1 MILNPK
7 LLIPLRLKR
16 HFVDMVYMVEVIV
29 DILVNTMKENMA
41 IDTIRIYL
49 DLLDLLDGL
58 IGGLRGLCG
67 MSIKV

>member
-7 LLIPLRLKR
+7 LPIPLRLKR
-16 HFVDMVYMVEVIV
+16 HFVDMVVILV
-29 DILVNTMKENMA
+29 DILVNTMKGNMA